1 MSSIA
6 ILLEFVNIRPTTM
19 GKEPRAQ
26 AEKIY
31 QEILD
36 LLEELAS
43 AYVDA
48 RDNTEESEEE
58 DVDEGDLVDLMVE
71 EGAERGLDEE
81 QVERVF
87 KAVTTF
93 ARKAGED

>member
-1 MSSIA
+1 
-6 ILLEFVNIRPTTM
+6 M